1 MTISSRLKERRLAL
15 GLTQHQL
22 AQLAGVRQ
30 QTIHRIE
37 SGTSVSPRNLLE
49 IADALN
55 CTPKWLLMGD
65 GTPNSSGQNNAT
77 Q

>member
-1 MTISSRLKERRLAL
+1 MTISTRLKERRLAL
-15 GLTQHQL
+15 GLTQQQL
-22 AQLAGVRQ
+22 AELAGVRQ

-37 SGTSVSPRNLLE
+37 SGTSVRPRNLVE

-55 CTPKWLLMGD
+55 CTPKWLLWGD
-65 GTPNSSGQNNAT
+65 GDQNSSENNHAI